1 MANEMRYTL
10 ITSKGVEMKFYLIE
24 MANLYQSIYGGIV
37 SDSQAPKTSTN
48 IVVFKP
54 KKVA

>member
-10 ITSKGVEMKFYLIE
+10 ITSKGVEMKFYLVE
-24 MANLYQSIYGGIV
+24 MANLYQNIYGGIV